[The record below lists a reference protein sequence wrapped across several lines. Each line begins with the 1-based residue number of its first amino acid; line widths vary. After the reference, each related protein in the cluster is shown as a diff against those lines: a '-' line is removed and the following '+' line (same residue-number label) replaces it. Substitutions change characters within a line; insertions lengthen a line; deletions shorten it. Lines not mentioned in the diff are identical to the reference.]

1 MVGFATLSVTV
12 WWIRK
17 LGAAT
22 AVGIIATVVN
32 FIFNPYGFHFLGFT
46 VASIV
51 FDAATKLMGY
61 EWCFKNPL
69 RITIS
74 MLPVSVLS
82 ASVAGLIIGTFF
94 MPPTTLVTT
103 NSILTWA
110 GLHAFGGVIGGV
122 IGMVMVASLTTRGIH
137 KIDVKQ

>member
-1 MVGFATLSVTV
+1 
-12 WWIRK
+12 
-17 LGAAT
+17 
-22 AVGIIATVVN
+22 
-32 FIFNPYGFHFLGFT
+32 
-46 VASIV
+46 
-51 FDAATKLMGY
+51 
-61 EWCFKNPL
+61 
-69 RITIS
+69 